1 MAKIKQVKKRKI
13 GKDGYTKANP
23 KTLKNK
29 FQYAI
34 TPKSS
39 LIVAHMQL
47 NTGDFEDFVVR
58 AKGGMFVLF
67 KKKYLVDDDFLVWN
81 RTYKMYQSNYHED
94 MTIPVKQ
101 HIPVNE
107 IKNKMKNDVNASYSR
122 VVNNVEPAILT
133 SWNSNKVIQ
142 DSLKGQKLGDTMAKQ
157 TIMLWVIGVIGL
169 VTMLI
174 TLNMSGLLGGAS
186 SAI

>member
-1 MAKIKQVKKRKI
+1 
-13 GKDGYTKANP
+13 
-23 KTLKNK
+23 
-29 FQYAI
+29 
-34 TPKSS
+34 
-39 LIVAHMQL
+39 
-47 NTGDFEDFVVR
+47 
-58 AKGGMFVLF
+58 
-67 KKKYLVDDDFLVWN
+67 
-81 RTYKMYQSNYHED
+81 
-94 MTIPVKQ
+94 
-101 HIPVNE
+101 
-107 IKNKMKNDVNASYSR
+107 MKNDVNASYSR